1 MFFSCAVTQLCN
13 MVSENSS
20 LAHLWPQIAPT
31 QLPHGPT
38 WPQLGP
44 NMLQYSVHTHN
55 GPTWPPHGSA
65 CQDVPTMSQLCPN
78 IAPSLRIAPTLPYI
92 ARPNVHLGLGSTR
105 HKVSW
110 FSPQRNDENDED
122 DELNPSPGV
131 KAVFHTALFRTW
143 PQQCLHKPHMA
154 TAPHFPPSGAGCR
167 KWVRFFLSYCLS

>member
-1 MFFSCAVTQLCN
+1 MAQHDPNL
-13 MVSENSS
+13 
-20 LAHLWPQIAPT
+20 APT
-31 QLPHGPT
+31 CSNIASTHTWPDLAPT
-38 WPQLGP
+38 WLSMPRCP
-44 NMLQYSVHTHN
+44 NY
-55 GPTWPPHGSA
+55 
-65 CQDVPTMSQLCPN
+65 VPTMSQLCPN

-105 HKVSW
+105 HKVSR
-110 FSPQRNDENDED
+110 FSPQRNDENDEN

-167 KWVRFFLSYCLS
+167 KWVRFFYHIVYLSLS